1 MVEKIY
7 LGRFHCVANGG
18 QPADTKVRQSCVILS
33 RGGSTGGVQGG
44 GYSLEENSGI
54 PFLSCEATSNIILK
68 RLIFEYTRF
77 SNTQDL
83 ASSARRDAG
92 FPWGGA

>member
-1 MVEKIY
+1 M
-7 LGRFHCVANGG
+7 C
-18 QPADTKVRQSCVILS
+18 DTK
-33 RGGSTGGVQGG
+33 QGWIYRWCAG

-83 ASSARRDAG
+83 VSSARRDAG